1 MIQFQTGNIFDN
13 QAEAMTPARA
23 MLLAVLY
30 DLVRNGEF
38 VSEFASEKVAYFLQ
52 RFGGKDAFRLDYKA
66 NFYGPYSG
74 NVRHILYQLNGS
86 YVTGFSGKDKKPF
99 EELGLLMDTE
109 SEILDY
115 LSRPQNAVHREVVD
129 KTKAFLIGYYSNF
142 ALELVS
148 TVDFIAN
155 RSQSRNEE
163 VVQKE
168 VYEWSNR
175 KKNLYANP
183 DYITNTL
190 TKLEQIPH

>member
-1 MIQFQTGNIFDN
+1 
-13 QAEAMTPARA
+13 MTPARA

-30 DLVRNGEF
+30 ELVRNGEF
-38 VSEFASEKVAYFLQ
+38 VSEFASEKVVYFLQ
-52 RFGGKDAFRLDYKA
+52 RFGGRDAFRLDYQA
-66 NFYGPYSG
+66 NFYGPYSE

-109 SEILDY
+109 REVLAY
-115 LSRPQNAVHREVVD
+115 LSQSQNTVYKDVVD

-155 RSQSRNEE
+155 RINSHNAEE
-163 VVQKE
+163 VRKE
-168 VYEWSNR
+168 VDEWSSR

-183 DYITNTL
+183 DYIANTL